1 MLTRREWLGSMALLA
16 GSRLAKAQDPLS
28 RPNVLVLAA
37 GRMRWECMG
46 ASGNADIRTPHL
58 DTLVSDGVFFKSA
71 YCTWPGTTPS
81 RYTLLSGQYVRQHR
95 GRSNRS
101 TMLPGTPTFASL
113 LRDAG
118 YRTRAVGKME
128 FNPPRLDVGFEQL
141 ELVEEDS
148 AKAVGEIGDRAVN
161 AISRWNPGQPQVLL
175 VGFPNAEPGAPYEN
189 AYDPEKVQLLAG
201 WTERLTDQDVR
212 YRPGLFDESTYRG
225 LTAAE
230 MRRLLAREYGSVSQM
245 DAQAGRVVEALK
257 KKGLYDSTLILFL
270 ADCGDYLGFH
280 HLHRTNN
287 YMYDPIMRV
296 PLIVKMPGQFY
307 AGAATDAQVTM
318 PDVTSTILTM
328 AGLPKPPD
336 MRGQNLI
343 LVLSGRR
350 LGHLYV
356 FAEDPWFLMARSTTR
371 KLLYT
376 GDSGR
381 LVFFDLEK
389 DPLEIR
395 NVINEPNHQGDIQR
409 MEDAL
414 LGWLHLETQGEPYVD
429 PNAKQ
434 VKE

>member
-1 MLTRREWLGSMALLA
+1 MLTRREWVGSMLA
-16 GSRLAKAQDPLS
+16 VAAGRLTSQDPLS
-28 RPNVLVLAA
+28 RPNVVVLAA
-37 GRMRWECMG
+37 GRMRAECLG
-46 ASGNADIRTPHL
+46 AAGNAEIHTPHL
-58 DTLVSDGVFFKSA
+58 DALVADGVFFRNA
-71 YCTWPGTTPS
+71 FCTWPGTTPS
-81 RYTLLSGQYVRQHR
+81 RYSLLSGQYVRQHR

-113 LRDAG
+113 LREAG
-118 YRTRAVGKME
+118 YRTRAVGKMG
-128 FNPPRLDVGFEQL
+128 FNPPRLDVGFEQM
-141 ELVEEDS
+141 EIIEEES
-148 AKAVGEIGDRAVN
+148 AKAVVETGDRAAA
-161 AISRWNPGQPQVLL
+161 AISHWNNQPQLLL
-175 VGFPNAEPGAPYEN
+175 VGFANADPGAPFDA
-189 AYDPEKVQLLAG
+189 AYDPQRVPLLPG

-225 LTAAE
+225 LTAPE
-230 MRRLLAREYGSVSQM
+230 MRRNLAREYGSVSQM
-245 DAQAGRVVEALK
+245 DAQAGRIVEALK
-257 KKGLYDSTLILFL
+257 RKNLYESTLIIFV

-280 HLHRTNN
+280 HLYRTNN
-287 YMYDPIMRV
+287 YMYDAVMRV
-296 PLIVKMPGQFY
+296 PAIVKMPGQFY
-307 AGAATDAQVTM
+307 AGASTDAQVTM

-356 FAEDPWFLMARSTTR
+356 FAEDPWFLMARSNSR
-371 KLLYT
+371 KMLYT

-381 LVFFDLEK
+381 SLFFDLEK
-389 DPLEIR
+389 DPLEMR
-395 NVINEPNHQGDIQR
+395 NAVNDPGFQGDMLR

-414 LGWLHLETQGEPYVD
+414 LSWLHLETQAEPYVD